1 MKINNKDYSVE
12 DIVDSLNIKDDKI
25 KKRSNGIML
34 SNYQIEVLKRN
45 DIDYLKYNNVKELIF
60 YVEEILEDNDD
71 EELDKVLNDLSE
83 IVYYN
88 YTNK

>member
-12 DIVDSLNIKDDKI
+12 DIVDSLNIKDDFLE
-25 KKRSNGIML
+25 KRSNGIML